1 MPKRTIP
8 ESAAAEMFGRSLR
21 ALRED
26 RGLVAKE
33 VAELLNLNTDTIL
46 KYERGEREPS
56 LLTLIRLSLLFGI
69 SVDRLITGQTAKL
82 SMIPFASRENL
93 SNVVVIRNKDDQVV
107 YVGPD
112 RRKRGKDSEHK
123 ARDRRR
129 PKTPKKPGKKVKHS

>member
-1 MPKRTIP
+1 MPKRTLP

-69 SVDRLITGQTAKL
+69 STDRLITGQSTKL
-82 SMIPFASRENL
+82 SMIPFTSRESL
-93 SNVVVIRNKDDQVV
+93 SNVVVIRNNDDHVI

-112 RRKRGKDSEHK
+112 RRQRGKGSGHK
-123 ARDRRR
+123 GNERRR
-129 PKTPKKPGKKVKHS
+129 PKIPNKPGKIKLS

>member
-1 MPKRTIP
+1 
-8 ESAAAEMFGRSLR
+8 MFGRSLR

-26 RGLVAKE
+26 RGLVAKD

-56 LLTLIRLSLLFGI
+56 LLTIIRFSLLFGI
-69 SVDRLITGQTAKL
+69 SIDRLITGQTAKL

-112 RRKRGKDSEHK
+112 RRRGGKDTGHK
-123 ARDRRR
+123 GTERRR
-129 PKTPKKPGKKVKHS
+129 PKTPKKQGKSAKIS